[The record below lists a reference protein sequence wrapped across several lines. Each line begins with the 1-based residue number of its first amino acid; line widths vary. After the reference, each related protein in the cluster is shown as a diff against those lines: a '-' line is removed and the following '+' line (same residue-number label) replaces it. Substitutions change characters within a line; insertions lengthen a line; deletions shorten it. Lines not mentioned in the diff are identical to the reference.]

1 MASRHVSRLQR
12 EIERQRAAEQRNR
25 QDLERLS
32 ARLVDAQEAERRKL
46 SRELHDEV
54 GQALTAV
61 KMDIGIALRSDNRLR
76 VKGALEEAS
85 ELTETTLRGVR
96 DLSQLLH
103 PSMLDDFGL
112 PTTLATYLR
121 SFSQRTGIRA
131 QLAETI
137 EDRLVPAVEVGV
149 YRIVQ
154 EAFNNIVQH
163 SGATACT
170 VSLSAGGGVLRLV
183 VEDNGRG
190 LGPFPRAAD
199 VRQGLGLIGMRER
212 AQGLGGTFHIE
223 NAATGG
229 TRISVTLPLQVVE
242 PGNADEAERQAV

>member
-1 MASRHVSRLQR
+1 
-12 EIERQRAAEQRNR
+12 
-25 QDLERLS
+25 
-32 ARLVDAQEAERRKL
+32 KL
-46 SRELHDEV
+46 ARELHDEV

-61 KMDIGIALRSDNRLR
+61 KMDIGIALRSDNGPR

-121 SFSQRTGIRA
+121 NFSHRTGIRA

-137 EDRLVPAVEVGV
+137 DDRLVPSIEVGV

-154 EAFNNIVQH
+154 EAFSNIVQH

-170 VSLSAGGGVLRLV
+170 VALSAGAGALRLV
-183 VEDNGRG
+183 IEDNGRG
-190 LGPFPRAAD
+190 LGPFPRPAD
-199 VRQGLGLIGMRER
+199 TRQGLGLIGMRER
-212 AQGLGGTFHIE
+212 AQALGGTFLIA

-229 TRISVTLPLQVVE
+229 TRISVTLPLQVAAPE
-242 PGNADEAERQAV
+242 TSDESERQAV